1 MKDSSVR
8 TLVFL
13 CLIITAVAVFIHAL
27 NEEVNKPQVVS
38 VRVISESRNEALINI
53 NTADKETLMKLN
65 GIGEVRAQQII
76 DSRTKNGMFVT
87 TKDIMRIDGI
97 GLTLFEKIKNDI
109 TV

>member
-87 TKDIMRIDGI
+87 TKDLMRIDGI